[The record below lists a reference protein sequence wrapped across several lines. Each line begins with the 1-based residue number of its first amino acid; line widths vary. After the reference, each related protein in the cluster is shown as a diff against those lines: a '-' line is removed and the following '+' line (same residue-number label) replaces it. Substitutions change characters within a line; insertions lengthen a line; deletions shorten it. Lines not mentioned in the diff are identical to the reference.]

1 MPSTASSA
9 RISSAICGRPARSL
23 AYDRVSCAITLISR
37 TPCPA
42 SMRASATTDSGV
54 RLWNLPRIDGDRAER
69 ADAVAALGDLQVGAS
84 GARRA
89 GAAASVSSYRC
100 VRPASTYTP
109 RERPATASSRICGD
123 VLELAG
129 ADEGVDLGQLLGQL
143 GAVALGQAARDDQR
157 AQAAALLLV
166 GQLEDRVDRLLARAR
181 DERAGVHDRDVRVG
195 QILGDRAARE
205 RELPEHDLGVDLV
218 LRAAERPEEDAG
230 RGGGGRHRR
239 GRLA

>member
-1 MPSTASSA
+1 M
-9 RISSAICGRPARSL
+9 
-23 AYDRVSCAITLISR
+23 
-37 TPCPA
+37 
-42 SMRASATTDSGV
+42 
-54 RLWNLPRIDGDRAER
+54 
-69 ADAVAALGDLQVGAS
+69 
-84 GARRA
+84 
-89 GAAASVSSYRC
+89 
-100 VRPASTYTP
+100 RPASTYTP
-109 RERPATASSRICGD
+109 RERPAQRVLEDLRD

-129 ADEGVDLGQLLGQL
+129 ADERVDLGQLLGQL
-143 GAVALGQAARDDQR
+143 GAVALGQAAGDDQR
-157 AQAAALLLV
+157 ADRAALLLV

-195 QILGDRAARE
+195 EVLGDRAARE